1 MKATTETLSPT
12 RVKLT
17 VEVDFAELKPSFDAA
32 YRSLAQQV
40 KIPGFRNGKV
50 PPQLLEQRVGR
61 AAVLDEA
68 INDALPKMYSQAV
81 ESEGIKPVGRP
92 EVDIANFSDGEQLV
106 FTAEVDVQPE
116 ITLPSYEGI
125 PVTVDDVVVTDA
137 EVDTQIQT
145 LRDRFGTLEGVE
157 RAVQSGDYISIDL
170 DASVDGK
177 QVEGA
182 QATGL
187 SYEVGSDTLVPGL
200 DAAVLGLEV
209 GAATTFT
216 TQLVAGEYAD
226 RDAEVSV
233 TVRSVK
239 VKHLPELDDDFAQTA
254 SEFDTIDELKAS
266 VRERMT
272 RIKSLEQGV
281 QARDKLLEAL
291 LAMVET
297 PLPQSVVEFELE
309 QRTANIHS
317 QLERANLTL
326 DSWLAEEGKTQPEWE
341 ADMRAGSEQA
351 VKAQLVL
358 DAIVEKES
366 IGLTEGEITDQIVRR
381 AAQMGVAPQ
390 EYADAI
396 VRSGQLNSLMAEV
409 VRGKALALVL
419 EAAKVTD
426 ASGKPVDL
434 SALDEAVNAPHVHDH
449 DHDHDHDH
457 EGHDHGDHKGHD
469 HA

>member
-17 VEVDFAELKPSFDAA
+17 VEVDFAELKPSLDLA
-32 YRSLAQQV
+32 YKSLARQV

-92 EVDIANFSDGEQLV
+92 EVDIANFADGEALV

-116 ITLPSYEGI
+116 ITLPEYEGL
-125 PVTVDDVVVTDA
+125 PVTVDDAVVSG
-137 EVDTQIQT
+137 EEINTQLQS
-145 LRDRFGTLEGVE
+145 LRERFGTLEGVE
-157 RAVQSGDYISIDL
+157 RPVEAGDYVSLDL
-170 DASVDGK
+170 DATVDGEK
-177 QVEGA
+177 VEGA

-187 SYEVGSDTLVPGL
+187 SYEVGSGTLVPGL
-200 DAAVLGLEV
+200 DEAISGMDA
-209 GAATTFT
+209 GAATTFI
-216 TQLVAGEYAD
+216 TQLAAGEFAG
-226 RDAEVSV
+226 RDAEVAV
-233 TVRSVK
+233 TVRTVK
-239 VKHLPELDDDFAQTA
+239 VKHLPEMDDDFAQTA
-254 SEFDTIDELKAS
+254 SEFDTLEELKGS
-266 VRERMT
+266 VEERIA
-272 RIKSLEQGV
+272 RIKALEQGV
-281 QARDKLLEAL
+281 QARDKVLEAL
-291 LAMVET
+291 LGLVEV
-297 PLPQSVVEFELE
+297 PLPQSIVDMEIE
-309 QRTANIHS
+309 QRTENIDR
-317 QLERANLTL
+317 QLERAGLTKE
-326 DSWLAEEGKTQPEWE
+326 SWLETEGKTDEEWQE
-341 ADMRAGSEQA
+341 DMRKGSEQA
-351 VKAQLVL
+351 VKAQFIL

-381 AAQMGVAPQ
+381 SQQVGMEPQ

-409 VRGKALALVL
+409 VRGKALATVL

-434 SALDEAVNAPHVHDH
+434 RALDQMINPPHLHDHEGHDH
-449 DHDHDHDH
+449 DHDHDHDDH
-457 EGHDHGDHKGHD
+457 EGHNH
-469 HA
+469 